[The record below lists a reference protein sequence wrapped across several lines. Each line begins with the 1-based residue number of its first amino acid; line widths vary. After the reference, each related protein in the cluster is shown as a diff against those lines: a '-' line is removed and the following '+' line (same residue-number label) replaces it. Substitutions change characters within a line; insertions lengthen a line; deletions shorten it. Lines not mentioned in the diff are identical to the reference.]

1 MILTQL
7 RRIHLTHLVALL
19 FFTLL
24 GTNNVHAAEEATY
37 KAIAGNPPAP
47 NLKLTAL
54 DGRLVD
60 LESLRGKVV
69 LINFWATWCIPC
81 RREMPSLQRLWLKL
95 DQSSMHILAV
105 DVGEDEAT
113 VSNFLSTFDSA
124 PTFPIIL
131 DKTSAVLQAWPV
143 KALPTTFLI
152 DPQGRL
158 AYQAIGGLEF
168 DSAASIRVMTEL
180 MMAKPSAR

>member
-1 MILTQL
+1 MILIQL
-7 RRIHLTHLVALL
+7 RRLYFTRWVALL
-19 FFTLL
+19 VFTLL
-24 GTNNVHAAEEATY
+24 GMQSLQAAGEATY

-47 NLKLTAL
+47 SLKLPTQ

-95 DQSSMHILAV
+95 DKSSMHILAV
-105 DVGEDEAT
+105 DVGEDEAA
-113 VSNFLSTFDSA
+113 VANFLNTFDPE
-124 PTFPIIL
+124 PTFPIVL
-131 DKTSAVLQAWPV
+131 DKTSAVLKAWPV
-143 KALPTTFLI
+143 KAMPTTFLI

-158 AYQAIGGLEF
+158 AYQAIGELEF

-180 MMAKPSAR
+180 MAAKPSAR